1 MEYIFREATP
11 SDIPEIWNIL
21 KQAISR
27 RKADGSDQWQ
37 DGYPNPGNI
46 QNDIAKKFGY
56 VLTDGENIVG
66 YTAVITND
74 EPAYDNIEGKWLT
87 TGEFIVVHRV
97 AIAED
102 HLGKGL
108 SKMILRFV
116 ERLALAK
123 NIYSVKAD
131 TNFDNPAMMKVFDS
145 LGFVYCGEVY
155 FRGNARRAYEKV
167 LGEDQHS
174 A

>member
-74 EPAYDNIEGKWLT
+74 EPAYNRGSPRT
-87 TGEFIVVHRV
+87 TWPSYKPCARFGTDDRGSRPGTHVTRGD
-97 AIAED
+97 AE
-102 HLGKGL
+102 
-108 SKMILRFV
+108 
-116 ERLALAK
+116 
-123 NIYSVKAD
+123 
-131 TNFDNPAMMKVFDS
+131 
-145 LGFVYCGEVY
+145 
-155 FRGNARRAYEKV
+155 
-167 LGEDQHS
+167 
-174 A
+174 